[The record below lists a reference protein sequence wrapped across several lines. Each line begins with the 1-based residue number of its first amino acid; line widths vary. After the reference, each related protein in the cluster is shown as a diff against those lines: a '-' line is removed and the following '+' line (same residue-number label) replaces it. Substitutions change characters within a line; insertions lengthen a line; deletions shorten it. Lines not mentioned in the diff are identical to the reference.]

1 VLGRRLLELKRQDP
15 LQPIY
20 VIAHS
25 HGGSVFA
32 YALKEEESLAD
43 HVDGFIALS
52 TPWIGVRICGYAVAL
67 RSLLL
72 NTIFYLLLLPSL
84 LGAGRAS
91 QWLLEYLIAQRPIT
105 EDRWLALGEGLG
117 DIATLV
123 LWYMLTGVAVGV
135 VWYLLNG
142 RLRRWLAS
150 SAAEFELQIE
160 VAADAASTLLHD
172 RLPPSV
178 FFKPIGDEAAL
189 ALAWTSGMASLMQAA
204 SQLLFRVLQS
214 VRDSWLSIPRYGRI
228 IGSVALIL
236 IWCVGT
242 AVLAVFTLLAGEST
256 TAAGLA
262 TTIRDVFHLGF
273 RPQIG
278 DFDMGQLLLFDL
290 PGVFALVV
298 WGGVIVALLALISV
312 TLAAW
317 LAAAGAGI
325 PALRT
330 ALFMRII
337 VEAAPL
343 GNHQLVLV
351 DVLAPQREGRVAAT
365 ALSHSSLYESPSVIA
380 AVLGA
385 VHGFPERT
393 ARQTGVVPG
402 SGSGPSVIL

>member
-1 VLGRRLLELKRQDP
+1 MR
-15 LQPIY
+15 
-20 VIAHS
+20 A
-25 HGGSVFA
+25 
-32 YALKEEESLAD
+32 
-43 HVDGFIALS
+43 
-52 TPWIGVRICGYAVAL
+52 IGEAF
-67 RSLLL
+67 
-72 NTIFYLLLLPSL
+72 NH
-84 LGAGRAS
+84 
-91 QWLLEYLIAQRPIT
+91 
-105 EDRWLALGEGLG
+105 
-117 DIATLV
+117 IATLGV
-123 LWYMLTGVAVGV
+123 WYMLTGVAVGV

-160 VAADAASTLLHD
+160 VAADGASTLLHD
-172 RLPPSV
+172 RFPPSV

-228 IGSVALIL
+228 IGSVALML
-236 IWCVGT
+236 VWCVGT
-242 AVLAVFTLLAGEST
+242 AVLAVFTLLEDESI
-256 TAAGLA
+256 TAASLA
-262 TTIRDVFHLGF
+262 TTIRGVFRLGF
-273 RPQIG
+273 RPYLG
-278 DFDMGQLLLFDL
+278 GFDIGQLLLFDL
-290 PGVFALVV
+290 PGVFALVM
-298 WGGVIVALLALISV
+298 WGGVILALLALISV

-325 PALRT
+325 PTLRT

-351 DVLAPQREGRVAAT
+351 DVSAPQRHGRVAAT

-385 VHGFPERT
+385 VHRFAERT
-393 ARQTGVVPG
+393 VRQ
-402 SGSGPSVIL
+402 